1 MSQSPWTPV
10 SVWEF
15 VVHASAFK
23 RLCESAVWEPGTS
36 RSLIL
41 FGFFVTRR
49 GPRETKWIKGGREG
63 RKDGGKGQLEG
74 VRRREEKMAGSIVQS
89 FRILRFHLHFSGR
102 QEVLHVQG
110 VHGHS
115 SKWCKVL
122 GKVGRSAVRPHLDIS
137 EDKSL
142 MAIVVD
148 EVVWTTRLV

>member
-1 MSQSPWTPV
+1 M
-10 SVWEF
+10 EGK
-15 VVHASAFK
+15 AN
-23 RLCESAVWEPGTS
+23 
-36 RSLIL
+36 
-41 FGFFVTRR
+41 
-49 GPRETKWIKGGREG
+49 GRES
-63 RKDGGKGQLEG
+63 EG
-74 VRRREEKMAGSIVQS
+74 EKKNASENVGFEMIGLCSLPS
-89 FRILRFHLHFSGR
+89 FLLFGR